1 MDPVT
6 QSLVTDFCESNSLT
20 NLDSSKQFE
29 HFAAF
34 SVFSSR
40 FPEEIETSDTVCG
53 DGGDLNVDAFA
64 VKINGR
70 FVVDEDVVDDI
81 LSMSGVM
88 DVEFLVLQAK
98 TSSGFDGA
106 AMLALGDNLLKEVFA
121 DSLSLPA
128 NGDIKRFI
136 KIKEKIYA
144 NAAKLKDNPVCRVFY
159 ACTGT
164 WKGDAYITS
173 IISRKREELED
184 TNLFSEVSF
193 EPLGA
198 RELQK
203 LYRQTKTSI
212 SRTVKIESLVTLPAI
227 HGVEAAYLGILPASE
242 FLKLLEDEDGDMLR
256 TVFVDN
262 VRDFQ
267 GVNPVNTD
275 IAKTIQD
282 GDLYQFVLRNNGIT
296 IVAKSIRPTSSQY
309 LLEDYQ
315 IVNGC
320 QTSHVIFENRAV
332 ISGDLHVPI
341 KLIHTEDEDV
351 AQAIIK
357 STNKQTQVDENDL
370 LAFTPFQHD
379 LEDFYSAKDGELRL
393 YYERRG
399 KQFAR
404 SEGIEKGRIVT
415 KGMQLKNYASMF
427 CDVPNQ
433 AGRYQGTLLKN
444 NSERVF
450 QNDHRPDAY
459 FTSAFAAYRFE
470 IAIRRLDIADRGI
483 RPFKFY
489 LLLAFR
495 YRYEDQDFPG
505 AKNKKCEAY
514 CKKLLDLLEDQ
525 QRSKD
530 TFDECVSIVN
540 EALVNLELELERDS
554 AKSRPLVDEVV
565 RISVGRR
572 PK

>member
-20 NLDSSKQFE
+20 NLDPSKQFE
-29 HFAAF
+29 HFASY

-40 FPEEIETSDTVCG
+40 FPEVMETHETICG

-70 FVVDEDVVDDI
+70 FVADADVVDDI
-81 LSMSGVM
+81 LSMSGAM
-88 DVEFLVLQAK
+88 DVEFLILQAK
-98 TSSGFDGA
+98 TSSNFDGA
-106 AMLALGDNLLKEVFA
+106 AILALGDNLVSEVFA
-121 DSLSLPA
+121 EVQSLPA
-128 NGDIKRFI
+128 NADIKRFI
-136 KIKEKIYA
+136 EIKKRVYQ
-144 NAAKLKDNPVCRVFY
+144 NAAKLKDNPVCRIFY
-159 ACTGT
+159 ACTGN
-164 WKGDAYITS
+164 WKNDEYIS
-173 IISRKREELED
+173 KIISRKREELED
-184 TNLFSEVSF
+184 TSQFSAVSF

-203 LYRQTKTSI
+203 LYRQTKTSLT
-212 SRTVKIESLVTLPAI
+212 RTIKIDSPLTLPTI
-227 HGVEAAYLGILPASE
+227 EGVEAAYLGILPASE
-242 FLKLLEDEDGDMLR
+242 FLKLLLDDDGDMLR

-267 GVNPVNTD
+267 GVNPVNAD

-282 GDLYQFVLRNNGIT
+282 GALDQFVLRNNGIT
-296 IVAKSIRPTSSQY
+296 IVAKNIRPTSNQY

-320 QTSHVIFENRAV
+320 QTSHVIFENRE
-332 ISGDLHVPI
+332 IINPNLYVPI

-379 LEDFYSAKDGELRL
+379 LEDFYSARDGDELL

-415 KGMQLKNYASMF
+415 KGLQLKNYASMF

-444 NSERVF
+444 NSDQVF
-450 QNDHRPDAY
+450 QADHRPNAY
-459 FTSAFAAYRFE
+459 YTSSFAAYRFE
-470 IAIRRLDIADRGI
+470 IAIRRLDISDRGI

-495 YRYEDQDFPG
+495 YRYEDQEFPG
-505 AKNKKCEAY
+505 PKSKKCETY
-514 CKKLLDLLEDQ
+514 CDSLLGHLADQKK
-525 QRSKD
+525 SKEA
-530 TFDECVSIVN
+530 FDECVSIVK
-540 EALVNLELELERDS
+540 EALDNLGLDLERDS
-554 AKSRPLVDEVV
+554 AKSRPLVAEVKK
-565 RISVGRR
+565 ISANR
-572 PK
+572 K